1 MYIIQ
6 EIQTDAQGNVA
17 MLPAVI
23 KATQNEA
30 ESEYHIKLGYAA
42 ISNVAVHAVTM
53 YANDGFPVMHG
64 CYRHTPVVEV
74 VEGGEE

>member
-23 KATQNEA
+23 RATQNEA

-53 YANDGFPVMHG
+53 YANDGFPLMHG

-74 VEGGEE
+74 VEGEEE

>member
-53 YANDGFPVMHG
+53 YANDGFPLMHG
-64 CYRHTPVVEV
+64 GYRHTPAVEV
-74 VEGGEE
+74 VESGEE

>member
-74 VEGGEE
+74 VESEEE